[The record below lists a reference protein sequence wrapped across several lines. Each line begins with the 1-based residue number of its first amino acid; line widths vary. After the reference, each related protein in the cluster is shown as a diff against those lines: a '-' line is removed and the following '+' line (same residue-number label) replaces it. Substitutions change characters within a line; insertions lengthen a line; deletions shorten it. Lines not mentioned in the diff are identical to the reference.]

1 MDKSPEAFRTISEV
15 AETLDTPAHVL
26 RFWETRFPQVRPVK
40 RAGGRRYYR
49 PSDVA
54 LLSGIKRLLHDEGL
68 TIRGVQKILREQ
80 GIRHVAALGSG
91 QPVAEDDGQT
101 IEAELSAALGPGAQD
116 VLPVA
121 EAETA
126 QVIALETVLAR
137 ADRNPP
143 VQPDLWDDSGDG
155 TSGEVDEP
163 APEAPMVEMAE
174 PEPAEPAVLFAAA
187 PETEPSTAPEDLP
200 AAAEGA
206 AAQHTADGPAD
217 PAEEPDTARAA
228 DGAAPP
234 PAEPSDATA
243 EAAVVESE
251 PAAESPTAA
260 SRLRA
265 LPRGALADRAETVAE
280 LQDRILT
287 LRSRL
292 AEAAGRRAR

>member
-91 QPVAEDDGQT
+91 QPMAEDDSQT

-116 VLPVA
+116 SLPVA
-121 EAETA
+121 EAESA

-143 VQPDLWDDSGDG
+143 PVQPDLWDDAGHTPAD
-155 TSGEVDEP
+155 DPAEP
-163 APEAPMVEMAE
+163 APEAPMVELAE
-174 PEPAEPAVLFAAA
+174 PEPAEATALFAHATDAA
-187 PETEPSTAPEDLP
+187 PASAPDDRP
-200 AAAEGA
+200 AMADAAE
-206 AAQHTADGPAD
+206 ADRPAD
-217 PAEEPDTARAA
+217 TV
-228 DGAAPP
+228 
-234 PAEPSDATA
+234 TA
-243 EAAVVESE
+243 ETALAPASDPDVADLGAVDGTASPAPVESE

-265 LPRGALADRAETVAE
+265 LPRGALADRAEAVAE

-287 LRSRL
+287 LRSKL